1 MKAKKFRSKK
11 SLQKRIK
18 ISATGIFKCH
28 HAGSAHLASH
38 KSNQR
43 KKRLRDSFLLSK
55 NDVSRLKK
63 VIGMKMVRKN
73 INSLPKT
80 NPKTEPLSV

>member
-1 MKAKKFRSKK
+1 MKAIKFRSKK

-18 ISATGIFKCH
+18 VSATGMFKCH
-28 HAGSAHLASH
+28 HAGNAHLASH

-63 VIGMKMVRKN
+63 AIGMKMVRKN
-73 INSLPKT
+73 INNLPKT
-80 NPKTEPLSV
+80 ETLPV